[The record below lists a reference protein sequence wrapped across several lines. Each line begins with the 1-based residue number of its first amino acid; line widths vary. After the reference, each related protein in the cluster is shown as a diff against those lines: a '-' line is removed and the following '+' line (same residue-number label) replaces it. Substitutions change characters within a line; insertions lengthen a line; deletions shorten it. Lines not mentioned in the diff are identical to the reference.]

1 MTFSSGRC
9 LEKLFSSIKLGPLT
23 CKNRIIRSA
32 TNDFAANR
40 DGSVSNSQLSIYR
53 DLAIGGTGVIITA
66 NFAVSPS
73 DPNPNMMNTIYSGSK
88 LGGVRQLAEQAS
100 QNSAAVICQLS
111 HSGGGIDINSISTH
125 DLEKIS
131 EEFGSAARNAMDCG
145 FHGVQLH
152 CAHGYLL
159 SRFLDPSLNFRDD
172 SFGRGLKGRLRFPV
186 MCIRAIRH
194 HCGAGFPIM
203 IKINTDTEKAEH
215 SQSYTH
221 ELTEILECFYEDGV
235 VLAELSGTDFRQ
247 RPHYEH
253 NYYIEAARLLNAE
266 THMPF
271 AIVGGTRSL
280 TDMWEA
286 FSAGAAMV
294 SMSRPLIRE
303 PDFPNSLRLGRKSIS
318 ACQGC
323 NLCFTLPH
331 SKGIRCICEN
341 QRR

>member
-40 DGSVSNSQLSIYR
+40 DGSVSNTQLSIYR

-66 NFAVSPS
+66 NFTVSPS
-73 DPNPNMMNTIYSGSK
+73 DPNSNMMNTIYSGCK
-88 LGGVRQLAEQAS
+88 LAGVRQLAEQAS

-111 HSGGGIDINSISTH
+111 HSGGGIDINSIGVH

-172 SFGRGLKGRLRFPV
+172 SFGGLTGRLQLPV
-186 MCIRAIRH
+186 MCVRAIRRR
-194 HCGAGFPIM
+194 CGAGFPIM
-203 IKINTDTEKAEH
+203 VKINTNTEKAEY
-215 SQSYTH
+215 SQSY
-221 ELTEILECFYEDGV
+221 IY
-235 VLAELSGTDFRQ
+235 
-247 RPHYEH
+247 
-253 NYYIEAARLLNAE
+253 
-266 THMPF
+266 
-271 AIVGGTRSL
+271 
-280 TDMWEA
+280 
-286 FSAGAAMV
+286 
-294 SMSRPLIRE
+294 
-303 PDFPNSLRLGRKSIS
+303 
-318 ACQGC
+318 
-323 NLCFTLPH
+323 
-331 SKGIRCICEN
+331 
-341 QRR
+341 

>member
-1 MTFSSGRC
+1 
-9 LEKLFSSIKLGPLT
+9 
-23 CKNRIIRSA
+23 
-32 TNDFAANR
+32 
-40 DGSVSNSQLSIYR
+40 
-53 DLAIGGTGVIITA
+53 
-66 NFAVSPS
+66 
-73 DPNPNMMNTIYSGSK
+73 
-88 LGGVRQLAEQAS
+88 
-100 QNSAAVICQLS
+100 
-111 HSGGGIDINSISTH
+111 
-125 DLEKIS
+125 
-131 EEFGSAARNAMDCG
+131 
-145 FHGVQLH
+145 
-152 CAHGYLL
+152 
-159 SRFLDPSLNFRDD
+159 
-172 SFGRGLKGRLRFPV
+172 
-186 MCIRAIRH
+186 
-194 HCGAGFPIM
+194 M

-303 PDFPNSLRLGRKSIS
+303 PDFPNFALPQKYFRLPGLQFVLYAAALKGDTVHLRKSTAIALTFS
-318 ACQGC
+318 
-323 NLCFTLPH
+323 
-331 SKGIRCICEN
+331 
-341 QRR
+341 

>member
-1 MTFSSGRC
+1 M
-9 LEKLFSSIKLGPLT
+9 
-23 CKNRIIRSA
+23 
-32 TNDFAANR
+32 
-40 DGSVSNSQLSIYR
+40 
-53 DLAIGGTGVIITA
+53 
-66 NFAVSPS
+66 
-73 DPNPNMMNTIYSGSK
+73 
-88 LGGVRQLAEQAS
+88 
-100 QNSAAVICQLS
+100 
-111 HSGGGIDINSISTH
+111 
-125 DLEKIS
+125 
-131 EEFGSAARNAMDCG
+131 
-145 FHGVQLH
+145 H

-215 SQSYTH
+215 SQSYIY
-221 ELTEILECFYEDGV
+221 ELPEILECFYEEGV

-253 NYYIEAARLLNAE
+253 NYYIEAASLLNAE

-286 FSAGAAMV
+286 FSAGATMV

-303 PDFPNSLRLGRKSIS
+303 PDFPNSLRLGRKSIPPARAAICALHCRAQRGYGAS
-318 ACQGC
+318 AKINGDSTHIFMNICSHLGGLLMRHFIV
-323 NLCFTLPH
+323 NIGREFGALGLAIGKKLAGELGVKYYDRELVEAAAMKSHITAG
-331 SKGIRCICEN
+331 KGSIMDEN
-341 QRR
+341 PTPQRRFCGRPVLPKQINTTSL